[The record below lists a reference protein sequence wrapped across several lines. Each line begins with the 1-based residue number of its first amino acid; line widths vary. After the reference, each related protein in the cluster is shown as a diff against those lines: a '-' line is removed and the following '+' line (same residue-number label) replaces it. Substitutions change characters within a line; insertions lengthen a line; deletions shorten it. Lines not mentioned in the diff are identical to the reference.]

1 MKGRRDPGSL
11 EDGRRGMEGGR
22 PDPRMF
28 VGAAGVP
35 NTELVHELSSG
46 HSSPVSNS
54 APFSFFSFVPQPGRQ
69 AAERNHC
76 SHFADGGME
85 SLDSDLTVGR
95 HPVAS
100 LAKDRG
106 I

>member
-1 MKGRRDPGSL
+1 M
-11 EDGRRGMEGGR
+11 
-22 PDPRMF
+22 
-28 VGAAGVP
+28 
-35 NTELVHELSSG
+35 HELSSG
-46 HSSPVSNS
+46 VGSPVSNS
-54 APFSFFSFVPQPGRQ
+54 APFSFVPQPGTQ

-95 HPVAS
+95 HPGAS
-100 LAKDRG
+100 LARDHG